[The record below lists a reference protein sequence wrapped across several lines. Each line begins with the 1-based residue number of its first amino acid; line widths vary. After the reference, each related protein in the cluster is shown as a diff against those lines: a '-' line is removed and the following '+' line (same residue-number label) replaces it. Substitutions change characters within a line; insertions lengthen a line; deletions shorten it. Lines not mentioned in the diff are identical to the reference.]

1 MQKINAKKGEFV
13 NLINGLFSVQDLKG
27 KEFGMTVSKNIRI
40 LQTNLKEMEGVG
52 KPSNEFLK
60 LAEEVNKIANEN
72 ASDSQERIDKLEK
85 ENKELVD
92 IRQKQMDKLNKMM
105 DEEMEMELYLISEE
119 KLPEDITAKQITNID
134 KILIIGL
141 AKFHARIIIK
151 SKLIKF

>member
-134 KILIIGL
+134 KIL
-141 AKFHARIIIK
+141 K
-151 SKLIKF
+151 